1 MLSNIVFWVL
11 LNGYNQTLLSLFVA
25 WLICIVGGGILLR
38 RALPTHD
45 PFLFP
50 VACLMTGW
58 GLLAIFRISV
68 SMSVP
73 FAPRQALWM
82 FVSMGV
88 MLGIT
93 YHSYALKWLQAYK
106 YVLFFSGLGLLLA
119 TVFLGTNPSGLAFAP
134 RLWLGFRQVYFQPSE
149 PLKIILIAFS
159 ASYLRE
165 YLHQPSKAQTF
176 FRLDLSILGPPS
188 LMIAFTLGLLVWQRD
203 LGTAIVFF
211 VVFLLLL
218 YTATH
223 RLELIAVAV
232 FITLA
237 SGWIAYETIATARTR
252 FEIWL
257 NPWGVADS
265 NGYQIVQSL
274 IAIAS
279 GGLYGAGFSLGFPD
293 YIPVAHSDFIFAVI
307 AEEWGLLG
315 ALVLLLLTLTVVLRG
330 FKIARQ
336 HAHHSFYALLAI
348 GLSVLLAIQSLLI
361 VGGIITLVPLT
372 GVTYPFVSYGGSSLL
387 TSFVALGI
395 LLRLSSTKPL

>member
-1 MLSNIVFWVL
+1 MLRH
-11 LNGYNQTLLSLFVA
+11 TLPV
-25 WLICIVGGGILLR
+25 
-38 RALPTHD
+38 HD

-50 VACLMTGW
+50 LACLMTGW
-58 GLLAIFRISV
+58 GLLAIFRISS
-68 SMSVP
+68 SMSIQ
-73 FAPRQALWM
+73 FALRQALWM
-82 FVSMGV
+82 FVSVGM
-88 MLGIT
+88 MLGIS
-93 YHSYALKWLQAYK
+93 YRHYALKWLQAYK

-149 PLKIILIAFS
+149 PLKIMLIAFS
-159 ASYLRE
+159 ASYLRD
-165 YLHQPSKAQTF
+165 YLHHPNKAKNF

-188 LMIAFTLGLLVWQRD
+188 LMLIFTLGLLVWQRD

-211 VVFLLLL
+211 VVFLILL
-218 YTATH
+218 YTATQ
-223 RLELIAVAV
+223 RLQLIGVALL
-232 FITLA
+232 ITVI
-237 SGWIAYETIATARTR
+237 SGWVAYETVYTARVR
-252 FEIWL
+252 FDIWL
-257 NPWGVADS
+257 NPWAVADS
-265 NGYQIVQSL
+265 SGYQTVQSL

-315 ALVLLLLTLTVVLRG
+315 GLILLLLTLTVVIRG

-336 HAHHSFYALLAI
+336 HAHHPFYALLAT
-348 GLSVLLAIQSLLI
+348 GVSVLVGVQSLLI

-395 LLRLSSTKPL
+395 LLRLSASEL